1 MDDEA
6 RFRGYTPKE
15 VADLTKLYGEH
26 ELRRMAAA
34 GEIPHHR
41 GSRNRIVFF
50 ADDIAILLE
59 RAKRDERQPSRPS
72 EVPDS
77 PFRQTARSAAIHR
90 GKQPLP
96 PVSPES
102 GE

>member
-1 MDDEA
+1 MEDEA

-15 VADLTKLYGEH
+15 VAELTKLYGEH

-50 ADDIAILLE
+50 ADDIATLLRRTQRVGE
-59 RAKRDERQPSRPS
+59 HQGQSS
-72 EVPDS
+72 ESMDS
-77 PFRQTARSAAIHR
+77 PFRQTSRSAAIHR
-90 GKQPLP
+90 GKQPFP
-96 PVSPES
+96 PRTSS
-102 GE
+102 

>member
-1 MDDEA
+1 MEDEA

-15 VADLTKLYGEH
+15 VAELTKLYGEH

-50 ADDIAILLE
+50 ADDITHLLE
-59 RAKRDERQPSRPS
+59 RTKREPSKRDAPTIESPN
-72 EVPDS
+72 
-77 PFRQTARSAAIHR
+77 PFRQTSRSLAAHH
-90 GKQPLP
+90 KF
-96 PVSPES
+96 ETKS